1 MLLCMVWDSMAG
13 KMHGNIGDRAVFLR
27 DENVGGVERPRTEGS
42 LAARYGCTVKQV
54 YPLLP
59 GEASGKP

>member
-1 MLLCMVWDSMAG
+1 MVWDSMAG